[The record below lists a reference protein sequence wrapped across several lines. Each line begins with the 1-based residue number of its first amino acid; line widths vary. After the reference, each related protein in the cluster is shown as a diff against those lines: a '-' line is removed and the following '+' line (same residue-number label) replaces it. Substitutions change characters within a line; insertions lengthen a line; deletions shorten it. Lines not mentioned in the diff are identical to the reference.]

1 METLLLVLL
10 GGSLLIILGLI
21 LICNILNNKNLEL
34 KCENQILNRELKQY
48 NIAAHKLL
56 DKLENI

>member
-21 LICNILNNKNLEL
+21 LICSRLNTKNLEL
-34 KCENQILNRELKQY
+34 KSENQILNRELKQY
-48 NIAAHKLL
+48 NLAAHKLL
-56 DKLENI
+56 DKLENK